1 MRKKDDEF
9 YLWQIEF
16 GFLVASGNIEFGF
29 LAASIRHLEIWGQS
43 KREVEKSTLEIDIW
57 ELFVWRQEWKPWLR
71 WENVHVRAFRQDCQG
86 KPQHTDGA
94 PWAAWVGLERTPRA
108 GLC

>member
-29 LAASIRHLEIWGQS
+29 LAASIRHLEI
-43 KREVEKSTLEIDIW
+43 
-57 ELFVWRQEWKPWLR
+57 
-71 WENVHVRAFRQDCQG
+71 
-86 KPQHTDGA
+86 
-94 PWAAWVGLERTPRA
+94 
-108 GLC
+108 